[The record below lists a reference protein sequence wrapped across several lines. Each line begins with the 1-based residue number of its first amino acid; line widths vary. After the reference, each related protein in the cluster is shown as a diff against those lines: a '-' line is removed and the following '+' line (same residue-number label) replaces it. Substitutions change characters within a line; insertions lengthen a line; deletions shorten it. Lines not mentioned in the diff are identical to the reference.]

1 MDMDSFISMAFE
13 QYPDEMATILTSNE
27 IFSCPEDLE
36 RRLASFRGTSNEILA
51 NDTSNEMTF
60 EDACTLDKL
69 HDDYLSAKERLSA
82 LPTEIPADT
91 AKILRLG
98 KFADPQERDGALR
111 TQALIRQCA
120 DLLARRPKTIDDYRS
135 WLAVADTL
143 H

>member
-1 MDMDSFISMAFE
+1 MDSFISMAFE

-36 RRLASFRGTSNEILA
+36 RRIASLRGTSETLA
-51 NDTSNEMTF
+51 NDTSNEMSF

-69 HDDYLSAKERLSA
+69 HDDYLSEKERLSA
-82 LPTEIPADT
+82 LPTEISADT
-91 AKILRLG
+91 AIILRLG

>member
-1 MDMDSFISMAFE
+1 MDSFISMAFE

-36 RRLASFRGTSNEILA
+36 RRIASLRGTSETLA

-69 HDDYLSAKERLSA
+69 HDDYLSEKERLSA
-82 LPTEIPADT
+82 LPTEISADT
-91 AKILRLG
+91 AIILRLG